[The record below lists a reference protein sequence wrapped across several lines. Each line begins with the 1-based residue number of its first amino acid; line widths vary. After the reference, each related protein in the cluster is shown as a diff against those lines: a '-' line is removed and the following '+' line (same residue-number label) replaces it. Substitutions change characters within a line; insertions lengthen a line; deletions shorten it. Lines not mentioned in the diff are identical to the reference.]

1 MPMQRICK
9 VAPDTARRPMRDHR
23 TRRDALA
30 AAPILWLY
38 GGVMGTQPLVLV
50 ADDEPR
56 ITKLVSI
63 ALGEEG
69 FRVVTA
75 NSGEEALL
83 KAEEVRPDIVLLD
96 IVMPDLDGIEVMR
109 QLRERRPVAVILLTA
124 KGSTADKAKGLDLG
138 DDDYIAKPFH
148 PDELAARVRA
158 VLRRSS
164 GAAPGSGILAFD
176 DIEIDLERRMVTRDG
191 ELVQLSRTEWLLL
204 QHMAAN
210 AGKVVL
216 HTELLTKVWGPEYR
230 DDLQYLRVWVSRVRR
245 KLWAEPGDP
254 GRIKTFQGI
263 GYLLDVDPASAGET
277 NAAVESERGEDPA
290 MIG

>member
-1 MPMQRICK
+1 MGWRRCVADDNGRSHRMQNRST
-9 VAPDTARRPMRDHR
+9 VEAALQFAPEGAWQ
-23 TRRDALA
+23 LS
-30 AAPILWLY
+30 
-38 GGVMGTQPLVLV
+38 TQPLVLV

-56 ITKLVSI
+56 ITKLVSL
-63 ALGEEG
+63 ALAGEG

-75 NSGEEALL
+75 SGGEDALA
-83 KAEEVRPDIVLLD
+83 KAEEFRPDIVLLD

-109 QLRERRPVAVILLTA
+109 QMRERRPVPVILLTA
-124 KGSTADKAKGLDLG
+124 KGSIADKAKGLDLG
-138 DDDYIAKPFH
+138 ADDYVAKPFH

-158 VLRRSS
+158 VLRRAS
-164 GAAPGSGILAFD
+164 GAAAAGVVAFD
-176 DIEIDLERRMVTRDG
+176 DIKIDLERRMVIRAG

-204 QHMAAN
+204 QHLAAN

-245 KLWAEPGDP
+245 KLGAKPGEP

-263 GYLLDVDPASAGET
+263 GYLLDVEAGKT
-277 NAAVESERGEDPA
+277 EDPTA
-290 MIG
+290 ATGRVNEHRRAGDGDTGI

>member
-1 MPMQRICK
+1 
-9 VAPDTARRPMRDHR
+9 
-23 TRRDALA
+23 
-30 AAPILWLY
+30 
-38 GGVMGTQPLVLV
+38 
-50 ADDEPR
+50 
-56 ITKLVSI
+56 
-63 ALGEEG
+63 
-69 FRVVTA
+69 
-75 NSGEEALL
+75 
-83 KAEEVRPDIVLLD
+83 
-96 IVMPDLDGIEVMR
+96 
-109 QLRERRPVAVILLTA
+109 VILLTA

-138 DDDYIAKPFH
+138 ADDYIAKPFH

-176 DIEIDLERRMVTRDG
+176 DIEIDLERRMVTKGG

-204 QHMAAN
+204 QHLAAN

-245 KLWAEPGDP
+245 KLGAEPGEP

-263 GYLLDVDPASAGET
+263 GYLLDVAPASAGET
-277 NAAVESERGEDPA
+277 NADVESERSEDTA
-290 MIG
+290 LIG

>member
-1 MPMQRICK
+1 MS
-9 VAPDTARRPMRDHR
+9 
-23 TRRDALA
+23 
-30 AAPILWLY
+30 
-38 GGVMGTQPLVLV
+38 TQPLVLV

-75 NSGEEALL
+75 NSGEEALQ

-109 QLRERRPVAVILLTA
+109 QLRERRPVPVILLTA

-138 DDDYIAKPFH
+138 ADDYIAKPFH

-158 VLRRSS
+158 VIRRSS
-164 GAAPGSGILAFD
+164 GAQPGAGVIAFD
-176 DIEIDLERRMVTRDG
+176 DVEIDLERRMVTRNG

-204 QHMAAN
+204 QHLAAN
-210 AGKVVL
+210 AGQGRPPHRAPDQGL
-216 HTELLTKVWGPEYR
+216 GPGIPR
-230 DDLQYLRVWVSRVRR
+230 RPPVPAGLGLAGPPQARRGARRAGPDQDLPGHRLPARR
-245 KLWAEPGDP
+245 
-254 GRIKTFQGI
+254 R
-263 GYLLDVDPASAGET
+263 
-277 NAAVESERGEDPA
+277 AAVGHAGRAGRWSRTSA
-290 MIG
+290 LR